1 MFCVFSR
8 IFVLYSFY
16 IVQKELRLRCDF
28 YFQFAEESSTR
39 VEFTSAGSIGP
50 SFFASL
56 HDILHRPLIAWPVQ
70 KERKY
75 GSK

>member
-1 MFCVFSR
+1 MFAVLGNKYAGM
-8 IFVLYSFY
+8 FVAKTVAK
-16 IVQKELRLRCDF
+16 IVLRFDF

>member
-1 MFCVFSR
+1 MCSS
-8 IFVLYSFY
+8 Y
-16 IVQKELRLRCDF
+16 VQLVSVVSLCKLRCDF

>member
-1 MFCVFSR
+1 MLD
-8 IFVLYSFY
+8 IDTY
-16 IVQKELRLRCDF
+16 IKEILRCDF

>member
-1 MFCVFSR
+1 MFYKR
-8 IFVLYSFY
+8 VLFA
-16 IVQKELRLRCDF
+16 IIGIWKNCPILRCDF